1 MTLPLGKNIRVTVG
15 SKSAIRV
22 CVIDNGSDTA
32 YTFDE
37 KGVHHIGEQY
47 QLPPTPLNIWRSS
60 PRALTGGN
68 DYLPIGSVNFTYWL
82 SPIANKEKT
91 HFDFAKLQKGNLL
104 TIYERSGNNQVREKT
119 TIDLLYGAFPRI
131 QDDITGGLDDKF
143 YGNVQLFK
151 LADNDYYMPGARLA
165 DFGSQLPSGN
175 FVPLTAARSTYTRLN
190 TTPGNITTTVLLA
203 STSPTGG
210 TVICPNSVTHLG
222 TFEGAEYF
230 SQSNTGNPVNLS
242 VGPMIGLLRANSLS
256 SYGGRIV
263 LATAQ
268 TFRIMSLTGNTAT
281 QRALTG
287 PSGGSG
293 SFTSEITDQTPG
305 VSGGFEASA
314 EGIYNPPLLG
324 NIAPLYASNLTP
336 TSITRLGNQTAFCMM
351 RIGDRYV
358 LHQTTF
364 PTQASLSAS
373 TAVAD
378 EAPTFTPIA
387 ELPSG
392 TYDAMYCNVSRYAS
406 NGPGIDCSLFVT
418 DTSQTQS
425 TNVRRQS
432 ALSGIASQ
440 TTSLPSDTYIRGTLR
455 GFRLDRIE
463 LPMSMTQGDTI
474 YDIVSI
480 DPVSNQVAN
489 ILFQRR
495 DI

>member
-1 MTLPLGKNIRVTVG
+1 MTLPLGKNIPVTVG

-47 QLPPTPLNIWRSS
+47 TLPPTPLNLWRSS
-60 PRALTGGN
+60 PRALTGGD

-82 SPIANKEKT
+82 SPIANKQRT
-91 HFDFAKLQKGNLL
+91 HFEFAKLQKGDLL
-104 TIYERSGNNQVREKT
+104 TIYERSGNNQIREKI
-119 TIDLLYGAFPRI
+119 TIDLLKGNYPKI
-131 QDDITGGLDDKF
+131 DDSVSGSLDDKF

-165 DFGSQLPSGN
+165 DFESTLSTTAGN
-175 FVPLTAARSTYTRLN
+175 INPASAVSTYTRLN
-190 TTPGNITTTVLLA
+190 TTPGNIRATRLKVA
-203 STSPTGG
+203 TSPTGG
-210 TVICPNSVTHLG
+210 AVICPNSVTHIGTLG
-222 TFEGAEYF
+222 GVDYF
-230 SQSNTGNPVNLS
+230 THSNTGNPTALS
-242 VGPMIGLLRANSLS
+242 VGPMIGLLRANTLN

-268 TFRIMSLTGNTAT
+268 TFRLMGLNGNTAT
-281 QRALTG
+281 ELDFTTPIDVG
-287 PSGGSG
+287 PYTRDITQETPGITGGS
-293 SFTSEITDQTPG
+293 FE
-305 VSGGFEASA
+305 SGEN
-314 EGIYNPPLLG
+314 IYSPPLLG
-324 NIAPLYASNLTP
+324 NIAPLFNLTTAP
-336 TSITRLGNQTAFCMM
+336 TTFSQIADTTSFCMM

-358 LHQTTF
+358 LHSTTF
-364 PTQASLSAS
+364 PEQT
-373 TAVAD
+373 TETTVVAGQ
-378 EAPTFTPIA
+378 APTFTPIA